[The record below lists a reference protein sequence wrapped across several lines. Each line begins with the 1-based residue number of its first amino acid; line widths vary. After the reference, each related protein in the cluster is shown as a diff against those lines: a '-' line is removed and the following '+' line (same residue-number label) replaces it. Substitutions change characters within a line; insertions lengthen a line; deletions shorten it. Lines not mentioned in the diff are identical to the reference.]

1 MHGRFDA
8 VGRRFDE
15 AEERLTRLERAI
27 HEVKLDL
34 LRMENGILSAQQSA
48 LQAHLRMDEPPAA
61 GQT

>member
-1 MHGRFDA
+1 MGFGARCMVA
-8 VGRRFDE
+8 S
-15 AEERLTRLERAI
+15 
-27 HEVKLDL
+27 KLDL